1 MNFLLQHT
9 VDYLTKQNV
18 IEDWAFVLARV
29 MFLRAV
35 QSANNCQDKVY
46 KFFLAILSIIILKRE
61 RK

>member
-18 IEDWAFVLARV
+18 IEDWVFVLARV
-29 MFLRAV
+29 MFLRV